1 MPDRPLLLAARG
13 LRAFGFGFSAV
24 LLALHLERAGLSPTL
39 IGVTLAVGLAAASL
53 TGLAAASL
61 AGRFGRRRTLAG
73 IGLLMAV
80 TGIDLAPAR
89 QPALLAISG
98 LTGRL
103 GAASVRSRP
112 FVSGGRAG
120 VGEAA
125 AA

>member
-24 LLALHLERAGLSPTL
+24 LPALHLERAGLSPTL

-80 TGIDLAPAR
+80 SGIDPALGR
-89 QPALLAISG
+89 QPAFLASPG
-98 LTGRL
+98 LAGML
-103 GAASVRSRP
+103 GAASHAYGPSAP
-112 FVSGGRAG
+112 GD
-120 VGEAA
+120 
-125 AA
+125 